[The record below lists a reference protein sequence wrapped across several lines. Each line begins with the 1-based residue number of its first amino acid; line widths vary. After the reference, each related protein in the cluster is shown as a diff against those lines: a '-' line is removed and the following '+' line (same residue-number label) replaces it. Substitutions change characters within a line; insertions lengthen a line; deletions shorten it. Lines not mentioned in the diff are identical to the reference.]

1 MKRVFIFIVALVI
14 VVYVATS
21 VTGYNYLYKALWF
34 NYVDIDDYKIF
45 PNRKVEKGAT
55 MRWKQGASYN
65 ALQPDLQL
73 RKTLERLESTALVV
87 VRNDSLLYEEYWDG
101 YGKSSV
107 SNSFSVAKSVV
118 ALLTG
123 FALQEKKIKSL
134 DEPIKNYLPEFA
146 EGGKSKITIRH
157 LLTMTSGT
165 DWDEAYSSLFSI
177 TTEAYYGKNLRE
189 LFTGVNVKDEP
200 GKVWEYKSG
209 DTGLLALVLEKA
221 TGKPLSQ
228 YASEKLWKPL
238 YAEHPA
244 LWSLDR
250 KDGFEK
256 AYCCFNATA
265 RDFARIG
272 NLMLNKG
279 AFRGTQLLDKKYVEL
294 VLKPVN
300 LPERNGQI
308 VDYYGMQ
315 WWVLPDRDGVFY
327 ARGILGQ
334 YILVVPQK
342 NTVVVRLGKARGE
355 PVNTS
360 HEEVYALVDWIL
372 KSY

>member
-1 MKRVFIFIVALVI
+1 MKRALIYILTFVI
-14 VVYVATS
+14 VVYFATT
-21 VTGYNYLYKALWF
+21 VTGYNYLYKALWY

-45 PNRKVEKGAT
+45 PNRTVDKGAS
-55 MRWKQGASYN
+55 MRWQTGASYN
-65 ALQPDLQL
+65 ATQPDLQL
-73 RKTLERLESTALVV
+73 RKTLERLETTSLVV

-101 YGKSSV
+101 YDKQSI
-107 SNSFSVAKSVV
+107 SNSFSMAKSVV
-118 ALLTG
+118 GLLTG
-123 FALQEKKIKSL
+123 FALQDKSIKSL

-146 EGGKSKITIRH
+146 DGDKAKITIRH

-177 TTEAYYGKNLRE
+177 TTESYYGNDLRK
-189 LFTGVNVKDEP
+189 LFTSVNIKDEP
-200 GKVWEYKSG
+200 GTVWEYKSG

-221 TGKPLSQ
+221 TGKSLSQ

-238 YAEHPA
+238 YAEHEA
-244 LWSLDR
+244 LWSLDSEG
-250 KDGFEK
+250 GFEK

-272 NLMLNKG
+272 DLMLNKG
-279 AFRGTQLLDKKYVEL
+279 SFRGTQLLDKNFVEVL
-294 VLKPVN
+294 LKPVN
-300 LPERNGQI
+300 IKERNGEP
-308 VDYYGMQ
+308 VNYYGMQ
-315 WWVLPDRDGVFY
+315 WWILPERDGVFY

-334 YILVVPQK
+334 YILVIPQK
-342 NTVVVRLGKARGE
+342 QTVVVRLGKARGE